1 MQRDCPVKDEEVV
14 EFLKLCASW
23 KIMLHPM
30 TGNIIISE
38 VDAFMYFVLCKAGK
52 HMPCGELVGTTL
64 YDIIAEVIITEFN
77 CTSYLQLH

>member
-1 MQRDCPVKDEEVV
+1 
-14 EFLKLCASW
+14 
-23 KIMLHPM
+23 M